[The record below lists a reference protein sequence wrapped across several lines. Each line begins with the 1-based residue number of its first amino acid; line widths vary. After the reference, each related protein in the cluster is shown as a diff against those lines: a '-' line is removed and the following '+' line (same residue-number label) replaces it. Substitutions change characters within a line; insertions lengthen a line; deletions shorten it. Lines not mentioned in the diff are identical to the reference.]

1 MKLSVKLYAQVV
13 ALTIVVVLIVFM
25 LVTRVIAI
33 DKYNAIFCTERCI
46 VHETLYIPGVS
57 SDDVFLVTQCH
68 WLGKQTV
75 QLEVPLTLYVSR
87 LPLLYACDFVII
99 DII

>member
-13 ALTIVVVLIVFM
+13 TLTIVVVLIV
-25 LVTRVIAI
+25 ISI
-33 DKYNAIFCTERCI
+33 DKYNAIFCTERRI

-68 WLGKQTV
+68 RLGKQTV